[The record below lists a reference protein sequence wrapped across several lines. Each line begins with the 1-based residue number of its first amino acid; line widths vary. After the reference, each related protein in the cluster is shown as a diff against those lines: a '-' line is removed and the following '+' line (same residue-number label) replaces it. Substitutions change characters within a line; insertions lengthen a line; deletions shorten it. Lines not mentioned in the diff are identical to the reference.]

1 MCNFYNKIRKNLL
14 IICPILNLQ
23 WFKDLVFIF
32 IFTMKKWLALL
43 FCYVIFLQ
51 IYIGI
56 KLKETELK
64 ETELHLCTFKTPII
78 DEKINKR

>member
-1 MCNFYNKIRKNLL
+1 
-14 IICPILNLQ
+14 
-23 WFKDLVFIF
+23 
-32 IFTMKKWLALL
+32 MKKWLALL